1 LRRIQESGIRLH
13 RLVEQILQM
22 LRAGRFERPLDCRPV
37 DCAALVGEAIDSIR
51 PFIELRRQQLIIELP
66 SDPCVLNV
74 EAGKIRICLDHLLI
88 NAIKFTPDGGTIAVR
103 GWRDGNTVN
112 LQVRDTGIGI
122 AGEQL
127 PHLFEPFFTEMD
139 VSRHSSGQ
147 FEFGRRG
154 LGLGLS
160 VVRAFVAMHGG
171 TVDVTST
178 PGQGTAFT
186 IMLPVSEWASGAC
199 QRPGE
204 TNRRVD
210 TPRSPSDR
218 SSP

>member
-1 LRRIQESGIRLH
+1 
-13 RLVEQILQM
+13 
-22 LRAGRFERPLDCRPV
+22 
-37 DCAALVGEAIDSIR
+37 
-51 PFIELRRQQLIIELP
+51 LRRQQLIVDLP
-66 SDPCVLNV
+66 SDLGVLNF

-88 NAIKFTPDGGTIAVR
+88 NAIKFTPDGGTITVR

-112 LQVRDTGIGI
+112 LQVRDNGIGI
-122 AGEQL
+122 AREQL

-171 TVDVTST
+171 TVGVTST

-186 IMLPVSEWASGAC
+186 ITLPLRGVRG
-199 QRPGE
+199 P
-204 TNRRVD
+204 
-210 TPRSPSDR
+210 
-218 SSP
+218 